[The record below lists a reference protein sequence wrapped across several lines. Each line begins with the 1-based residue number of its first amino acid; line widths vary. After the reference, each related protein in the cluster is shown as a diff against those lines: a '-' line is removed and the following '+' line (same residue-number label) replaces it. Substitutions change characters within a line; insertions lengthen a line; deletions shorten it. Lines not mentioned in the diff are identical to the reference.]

1 MRKFIHLIFYL
12 LLVGFSCSSPKK
24 DDETPPEEEVLQDEA
39 DLFLK
44 EYNESYQALAYD
56 LSKAEWES
64 NTHIVEGDTM
74 NAYRTQEANEKYAS
88 FVGSEMVIE
97 RTRSFLIQNERLKP
111 IQVKQFETILYIAA
125 NSPST
130 VEEIVNKRIKAE
142 TVQNE
147 KLFGYDYKLN
157 GKSVSTN
164 DIDDILKLEHNLDLR
179 LEAWQESKEVGK
191 VLKDGLENLRGLRN
205 QTVQALGYNDY
216 FSYQVS
222 DYGMS
227 TAEMMELNQKLIEEI
242 WPLYRELH
250 TYARYN
256 LAEKHKQKVPEM
268 IPAHWLPNRWGQD
281 WSEMVSVEGV
291 NLDKVLDQ
299 EGPEW
304 LVKQA
309 ENFYISLGFDS
320 LPPSF
325 YKKSS
330 LYPLPKDEDYKKNNH
345 ASAWHMDLEQDV
357 RCLMSVQPNA
367 EWYETT
373 HHELGHIY
381 YFLSYTNPEVPPLLR
396 NGANRAFHEAVGS
409 MMGLAAMQEPFLA
422 NLELIPASESTT
434 TKNENIKMQ
443 SLLKEALNY
452 IVFIPFS
459 AGVMTSFE
467 HDLYADSLPKDSF
480 NEKWWELKEKFQ
492 GIAPPA
498 HRGEV
503 FCDAASKTHIS
514 NDAAQYYDYALS
526 YVLLFQLHDYIAK
539 NILKTDPRNTNYYG
553 NKEIGAFLKEILK
566 PGATKDWREL
576 LKETTGEELNAKAML
591 NYFQPLL
598 EHLKQ
603 ENKGRNYT
611 LPEKPV

>member
-1 MRKFIHLIFYL
+1 MRKFRYLFFYL
-12 LLVGFSCSSPKK
+12 LLIGFSCSGPEK
-24 DDETPPEEEVLQDEA
+24 DSETATKDEVMQDEA
-39 DLFLK
+39 DLFLD
-44 EYNESYQALAYD
+44 EYNESYRALAYD

-64 NTHIVEGDTM
+64 NTQIVEGDTM

-97 RTRSFLIQNERLKP
+97 RTRDFLNQKEMLTP

-130 VEEIVNKRIKAE
+130 VEEIVNERIKAE

-147 KLFGYDYKLN
+147 KLFGFDYKIN

-164 DIDDILKLEHNLDLR
+164 DIDDILKSEDNLDVR
-179 LEAWQESKEVGK
+179 LEAWQESKAVGT

-205 QTVQALGYNDY
+205 KNVQALGYNDY

-227 TAEMMELNQKLIEEI
+227 TAEMMELNQNLIEEI

-256 LAEKHKQKVPEM
+256 LAEKYQQQVPEM

-291 NLDKVLDQ
+291 NLDQVLGQ
-299 EGPEW
+299 KGPEW
-304 LVKQA
+304 LLKQA

-330 LYPLPKDEDYKKNNH
+330 LYPLPKDAEYKKNNH
-345 ASAWHMDLEQDV
+345 ASACHMDLEEDV

-422 NLELIPASESTT
+422 NLELIPASASTINKT
-434 TKNENIKMQ
+434 EDIKMH

-467 HDLYADSLPKDSF
+467 HDLYVDSLPKDGF
-480 NEKWWELKEKFQ
+480 NERWWELKEKFQ
-492 GIAPPA
+492 GIAAPSP
-498 HRGEV
+498 RGEM

-526 YVLLFQLHDYIAK
+526 YVLLFQLHDHIAK
-539 NILKTDPRNTNYYG
+539 NILNTDPRNTNYYG
-553 NKEIGAFLKEILK
+553 NKEIGNFLKKILA

-576 LKETTGEELNAKAML
+576 LKETTGEDLNAKAML

-603 ENKGRNYT
+603 QNKGRKYT
-611 LPEKPV
+611 LPEKPI